1 MATNF
6 RNKQWFKNLSQ
17 DRKNDICK
25 KFNIDETTLKKAG
38 RETTDGRIVVD
49 LLRIDHILSTPP
61 FWDECANKLQVVLPE
76 DNMNTTDVFQMISNM
91 EYIYAFMN
99 NDAHFVSYKSNLHN
113 DLLTKFAHNSFKKWY
128 DEMHATDK
136 SDKDHIKFCC
146 YQMYTH
152 CKCLLESDL
161 NLINK

>member
-25 KFNIDETTLKKAG
+25 KLNINETTLKKAG
-38 RETTDGRIVVD
+38 RETDDGRIVID
-49 LLRIDHILSTPP
+49 LLRIDHILSTPQ
-61 FWDECANKLQVVLPE
+61 FWDECANKLHVVLPE
-76 DNMNTTDVFQMISNM
+76 NNLNTNDVFQMISNM

-99 NDAHFVSYKSNLHN
+99 NDVHFASYKSDIHN
-113 DLLTKFAHNSFKKWY
+113 DLLTKYAHKYFKKWY
-128 DEMHATDK
+128 DEMHATDA
-136 SDKDHIKFCC
+136 SDTDHIKFCC

-161 NLINK
+161 KLIK